1 MGEAVDA
8 GDEWIDRWLAGWLA
22 GWIRGQRAM
31 SEGCMERANDK
42 ARSRE
47 VRVLKPAC
55 RRQEDPDEL
64 TDTT

>member
-1 MGEAVDA
+1 MG
-8 GDEWIDRWLAGWLA
+8 GWIDGC
-22 GWIRGQRAM
+22 ISGQRAM

>member
-1 MGEAVDA
+1 
-8 GDEWIDRWLAGWLA
+8 
-22 GWIRGQRAM
+22 M

-55 RRQEDPDEL
+55 RRQEDLDKL
-64 TDTT
+64 TDKNLGNPAPLSIQAGLLL